1 MNFMIYIIKVNI
13 AIAVFYCFY
22 KLLFRKDTFFQI
34 KRFMLNTSLIFA
46 FVFPFIQ
53 FSSWFN
59 SQPTVQANVTLVR
72 FAEAIVET
80 RETLQMQSEDVG
92 YRFIT
97 IVYIM
102 GVIVLAIY
110 FIIKLTQLLL
120 KIANCKPIEIK
131 GQKISMLEGCQ
142 TPFSFFNRIFIDPTN
157 HTPEELNEIL
167 KHEQTHVNQWHSIDV
182 LIYEF
187 VCIFC
192 WFNPLA
198 WLIKLESRI
207 NLEYLADNSVISSG
221 CDTKHYQL
229 CILQLSYN
237 KAIASLT
244 NNFNL
249 SPLKKRI
256 SMMNREKTKRT
267 GLLKYILFVP
277 LILGLVYGNSLNAN
291 EYAKGI
297 INVETNSQQS
307 DEICLN
313 PETMPEYPGG
323 EDALLRY
330 LRENVKYPVKAYE
343 NRKTGRIQCNF
354 IITKTGEI
362 DNITIEKSID
372 PALEKEAIR
381 VVKGMSKWTSG
392 KYKGESVNVQYSL
405 LFSFSLL
412 DGEKTIGPEPNES
425 NIKEITIE
433 IGRAHV

>member
-1 MNFMIYIIKVNI
+1 
-13 AIAVFYCFY
+13 
-22 KLLFRKDTFFQI
+22 
-34 KRFMLNTSLIFA
+34 MLNTSLIFA

-53 FSSWFN
+53 FSSLLN

-110 FIIKLTQLLL
+110 FIIKLTQLLT
-120 KIANCKPIEIK
+120 KITLCKPIEIE

-167 KHEQTHVNQWHSIDV
+167 KHERTHVNQWHSIDV

-207 NLEYLADNSVISSG
+207 NLEYLADNSVILSG

-229 CILQLSYN
+229 CILQLSYS

-256 SMMNREKTKRT
+256 SMMNRQKTQRT

-297 INVETNSQQS
+297 ISLETNSQQS
-307 DEICLN
+307 GEVCLN

-323 EDALLRY
+323 ENALYKY
-330 LRENVKYPVKAYE
+330 LLDNAKYPVAAQEKGI
-343 NRKTGRIQCNF
+343 TGRIKCNF
-354 IITKTGEI
+354 VIKKTGEI

-372 PALEKEAIR
+372 PALDNEIIR
-381 VVKGMSKWTSG
+381 IIKGMSKWTPG
-392 KYKGESVNVQYSL
+392 KDKGESVNVQYSL
-405 LFSFSLL
+405 SFVFCLQ
-412 DGEKTIGPEPNES
+412 DGEKMIGPELDKS
-425 NIKEITIE
+425 NSKEVVIV
-433 IGRAHV
+433 GYAPRK